1 MSGEVIPSYKGLLQ
15 STLFSVLFAILIYL
29 IDSVFHVNYMFIGT
43 RSDVGVLATLW
54 DSIVPKYGRPV
65 YVMVLILI
73 MFAAGN
79 IMYLI
84 YYLFGKLLRG
94 RKQAVEH

>member
-1 MSGEVIPSYKGLLQ
+1 MIEGMVIRKLQGPLSG
-15 STLFSVLFAILIYL
+15 TLFSVLFAIPIYL

-65 YVMVLILI
+65 YVMVLSDH
-73 MFAAGN
+73 A
-79 IMYLI
+79 
-84 YYLFGKLLRG
+84 RC
-94 RKQAVEH
+94 R